1 MTPTK
6 TTKTTD
12 WQMEK
17 LPPNPF
23 MTEILEVVH
32 KQRSKAKKVEEL
44 KHYRDDALTAL
55 LIWNFDPSVVSALP
69 DGPVPYKPNEVP
81 EGTDHTSLR
90 REWKNLYHFIKGGN
104 DGLNGLRR
112 ESMFV
117 QMLEGLHPREA
128 DLVCL
133 VKDKELTKKYK
144 ITHEMV
150 KEAYPDIVWGD
161 RTYVNQ
167 S

>member
-6 TTKTTD
+6 TKTTI
-12 WQMEK
+12 ER

-23 MTEILEVVH
+23 MSEILELVH
-32 KQRSKAKKVEEL
+32 KQRTKAKKVDVL
-44 KHYRDDALTAL
+44 KHYRDDALTAV
-55 LIWNFDPSVVSALP
+55 LIWNFDPSVTSALP
-69 DGPVPYKPNEVP
+69 DGDVPYTPNDVP

-104 DGLNGLRR
+104 DELSGLRR

-117 QMLEGLHPREA
+117 QMLEGLHPKEA
-128 DLVCL
+128 DLICL
-133 VKDKELTKKYK
+133 VKDKRLTTKYK
-144 ITHEMV
+144 VTYDQV

>member
-6 TTKTTD
+6 TKTTI
-12 WQMEK
+12 ER

-23 MTEILEVVH
+23 MSEILELVH
-32 KQRSKAKKVEEL
+32 KQRTKAKKVDVL
-44 KHYRDDALTAL
+44 KHYRDDALTAV
-55 LIWNFDPSVVSALP
+55 LIWNFDPSVTSALP
-69 DGPVPYKPNEVP
+69 DGEVPYTPNDVP

-104 DGLNGLRR
+104 DELSGLRR

-117 QMLEGLHPREA
+117 QMLEGLHPKEA
-128 DLVCL
+128 DLICL
-133 VKDKELTKKYK
+133 VKDKRLTTKYK
-144 ITHEMV
+144 VTYDQV

>member
-6 TTKTTD
+6 TTKTTE
-12 WQMEK
+12 WSVEK

-23 MTEILEVVH
+23 MSEILEVVH
-32 KQRSKAKKVEEL
+32 KQRSKAKKVQVL
-44 KHYRDDALTAL
+44 QHYRDDALTAL
-55 LIWNFDPSVVSALP
+55 LIWNFDPSVTSALP
-69 DGPVPYKPNEVP
+69 EGDVPYKPNDVP

-104 DGLNGLRR
+104 AGLNGLRR

-133 VKDKELTKKYK
+133 VKDKRLTDVYK
-144 ITHEMV
+144 VTLEMV

>member
-6 TTKTTD
+6 TTTKE
-12 WQMEK
+12 WAVEK

-23 MTEILEVVH
+23 MSEILELVH
-32 KQRSKAKKVEEL
+32 KQRSKAKKIQVL
-44 KHYRDDALTAL
+44 KEYRDVALTAL
-55 LIWNFDPSVVSALP
+55 LIWNFDPSVTSALP
-69 DGPVPYKPNEVP
+69 DGPVPYTPNDVP

-90 REWKNLYHFIKGGN
+90 REWRNLYHFIKGGN
-104 DGLNGLRR
+104 DELNNIRR

-117 QMLEGLHPREA
+117 QMLEGLHPKES
-128 DLVCL
+128 DLICL

-144 ITHEMV
+144 VTLEMV

>member
-6 TTKTTD
+6 TTKTI
-12 WQMEK
+12 EK

-23 MTEILEVVH
+23 MSEILELVH
-32 KQRSKAKKVEEL
+32 KQRTKAKKVQVL
-44 KHYRDDALTAL
+44 KEYRDDALTAV
-55 LIWNFDPSVVSALP
+55 LIWNFDPSVTSALP
-69 DGPVPYKPNEVP
+69 DGDVPYTPNDVP

-90 REWKNLYHFIKGGN
+90 REWKNIYHFIKGGN
-104 DGLNGLRR
+104 DELSGLRR

-117 QMLEGLHPREA
+117 QMLEGLHPKEA
-128 DLVCL
+128 DLICL
-133 VKDKELTKKYK
+133 VKDKRLTDKYK
-144 ITHEMV
+144 VTYEQV
-150 KEAYPDIVWGD
+150 KEAFPDIVWGD

>member
-6 TTKTTD
+6 TTKTI
-12 WQMEK
+12 EK

-23 MTEILEVVH
+23 MSEILELVH
-32 KQRSKAKKVEEL
+32 KQRTKAKKVQVL
-44 KHYRDDALTAL
+44 KQYRDDALTAV
-55 LIWNFDPSVVSALP
+55 LIWNFDPSVTSALP
-69 DGPVPYKPNEVP
+69 DGDVPYTPNDVP

-104 DGLNGLRR
+104 DELSGLRR

-117 QMLEGLHPREA
+117 QMLEGLHPKEA
-128 DLVCL
+128 DLICL
-133 VKDKELTKKYK
+133 LKDKRLTDKYK
-144 ITHEMV
+144 VTYEQV
-150 KEAYPDIVWGD
+150 KEAFPDIVWGEH
-161 RTYVNQ
+161 RG

>member
-6 TTKTTD
+6 TKTTI
-12 WQMEK
+12 ER

-23 MTEILEVVH
+23 MSEILELVH
-32 KQRSKAKKVEEL
+32 KQRTKAKKVQVL
-44 KHYRDDALTAL
+44 KQYRDDALTAV
-55 LIWNFDPSVVSALP
+55 LIWNFDPSVTSALP
-69 DGPVPYKPNEVP
+69 DGDVPYTPNDVP

-104 DGLNGLRR
+104 DELSGLRR

-117 QMLEGLHPREA
+117 QMLEGLHPKEA
-128 DLVCL
+128 DLICL
-133 VKDKELTKKYK
+133 VKDKRLTTKYK
-144 ITHEMV
+144 VTYDQV